1 MPLRRVSLPDSA
13 SGSLWLTSM
22 PGRFERWS
30 EFVADAKRARV
41 SLVVC
46 LTSPEEAAEL
56 SPDYWRAIS
65 EGSAPFRWLNLPM
78 QNFGLPNDMPA
89 FDAGIEQ
96 AATRLLAGDAVVL
109 HCAAGLGR
117 TGTAAACLLKR
128 LGLSTSEAMR
138 RVREA
143 GSNPENALQSGLV
156 NRF

>member
-1 MPLRRVSLPDSA
+1 
-13 SGSLWLTSM
+13 
-22 PGRFERWS
+22 
-30 EFVADAKRARV
+30 
-41 SLVVC
+41 
-46 LTSPEEAAEL
+46 
-56 SPDYWRAIS
+56 
-65 EGSAPFRWLNLPM
+65 M

>member
-65 EGSAPFRWLNLPM
+65 
-78 QNFGLPNDMPA
+78 
-89 FDAGIEQ
+89 
-96 AATRLLAGDAVVL
+96 
-109 HCAAGLGR
+109 
-117 TGTAAACLLKR
+117 
-128 LGLSTSEAMR
+128 
-138 RVREA
+138 
-143 GSNPENALQSGLV
+143 
-156 NRF
+156 